1 MKKIFTILCIVL
13 AYQMSFGQV
22 NAEHILTTKNYNEY
36 ASTVK
41 VPKSVTPFWSEDF
54 SNGIPSTWINSTVP
68 WEYRG
73 PSTNPNMT
81 VGSRGAYSGVNNT
94 PPTNSPINSPT
105 AQNGFVI
112 FDSDYYDNYGTAG
125 SFGTGPYPSN
135 PNGHLGTLTTESI
148 DLSNYSAVSLVFNS
162 YYREY
167 TGIAKVAFSIDG
179 GLTFTNEMEVHP
191 DIDVNDATTS
201 DYEVMINL
209 PSNIA
214 GQPSVHI
221 QFKYDGTVLYNNYYG
236 YYFWMIDDVRLIE
249 TPANLMYCQDEM
261 FGGWWKGYQIT
272 GDLGCNYTFNPMAQ
286 AIGNPYRLEGVV
298 RNLGAIDQNNVTLHG
313 EIADELG
320 NVLFSDVSNSII
332 LSVAATDTLAL
343 NSYYTPTNMGT
354 HNVNIWASSDSIA
367 TTDTSVMSTIVTD
380 SVYGIDYDWNSDGA
394 NLGTSAWRIGRTC
407 GGQVGTTAYDVYA
420 DGQVTS
426 ISFHVGSQ
434 SVVGAQMT
442 TEVYEGF
449 GTNSIF
455 LAESDPYT
463 LTPQDIGNWVTVPL
477 LSPLPVFKGTSYM
490 AAVRG
495 FAHPTDTF
503 MITVAVNPA
512 SASYIQDN
520 GCNLNSAN
528 PAGTWYSATDK
539 MAIRMNFGYV
549 NNINERG
556 DNSDFNIY
564 PNPTN
569 GLFMISTNN
578 DEACTV
584 SVSNVLGQEII
595 QINYD
600 GSSPLSIDLDN
611 YDTGIYTVKLSY
623 PNKITTKSIVLQ

>member
-1 MKKIFTILCIVL
+1 MKKLYSILCLVL
-13 AYQMSFGQV
+13 ISQISFSQIST
-22 NAEHILTTKNYNEY
+22 EHILTSKNNKEY

-41 VPKSVTPFWSEDF
+41 MPKSVTPFWSEDF

-73 PSTNPNMT
+73 PSTTPNVT
-81 VGSRGAYSGVNNT
+81 VGSRGAYASNQT
-94 PPTNSPINSPT
+94 PIQSPS

-112 FDSDYYDNYGTAG
+112 FDSDYYDNYGVAG
-125 SFGTGPYPSN
+125 GFGTGPYPSN
-135 PNGHLGTLTTESI
+135 PNGHIGTLTTESI

-167 TGIAKVAFSIDG
+167 TGIAKVAFSTDG
-179 GLTFTNEMEVHP
+179 GVTFTNEMEVHP

-201 DYEVMINL
+201 DYEVMLNL
-209 PSNIA
+209 PANVA

-221 QFKYDGTVLYNNYYG
+221 QFFYDGTVLYNSYYG

-249 TPANLMYCQDEM
+249 TPANLFVCQDEM
-261 FGGWWKGYQIT
+261 FGGWWKGYQTT

-298 RNLGAIDQNNVTLHG
+298 RNLGANPQNNVTLHG
-313 EIADELG
+313 EIADEFG
-320 NVLFSDVSNSII
+320 NNLFSDVSNSIT
-332 LSVAATDTLAL
+332 LPVAAVDTLAI
-343 NSYYTPTNMGT
+343 NSFYTPTGMGL
-354 HNVNIWASSDSIA
+354 HNVSIWASSDSFP
-367 TTDTSVMSTIVTD
+367 TTDTAVMSTIVTD

-434 SVVGAQMT
+434 SIVGAQMT
-442 TEVYEGF
+442 AEIYEGF

-455 LAESDPYT
+455 LAESDPYQ
-463 LTPQDIGNWVTVPL
+463 LSPADIGNWVTIPL

-490 AAVRG
+490 AAIRG

-503 MITVAVNPA
+503 LITVAVNAA
-512 SASYIQDN
+512 SSSYIQDN

-528 PAGTWYSATDK
+528 PAGTWYTATDK

-556 DNSDFNIY
+556 DNTDFNIY

-569 GLFMISTNN
+569 GLFVISTEST
-578 DEACTV
+578 DPCTV
-584 SVSNVLGQEII
+584 SITNVLGQEII
-595 QINYD
+595 RLDHD
-600 GSSPLSIDLDN
+600 GLSQLSVDLN
-611 YDTGIYTVKLSY
+611 NNEKGIYTVKLSY
-623 PNKITTKSIVLQ
+623 KDKISTKSIVLQ

>member
-1 MKKIFTILCIVL
+1 M
-13 AYQMSFGQV
+13 
-22 NAEHILTTKNYNEY
+22 
-36 ASTVK
+36 
-41 VPKSVTPFWSEDF
+41 
-54 SNGIPSTWINSTVP
+54 
-68 WEYRG
+68 
-73 PSTNPNMT
+73 
-81 VGSRGAYSGVNNT
+81 
-94 PPTNSPINSPT
+94 
-105 AQNGFVI
+105 I

-125 SFGTGPYPSN
+125 AFGTGPYPSN
-135 PNGHLGTLTTESI
+135 PNGHIGTLTTESI
-148 DLSNYSAVSLVFNS
+148 DLSAYSAVSLIFNS

-191 DIDVNDATTS
+191 DIDVNDATTA
-201 DYEVMINL
+201 DYEVMLNL
-209 PSNIA
+209 PPNIA

-221 QFKYDGTVLYNNYYG
+221 QFKYDGTVLYNSYYG
-236 YYFWMIDDVRLIE
+236 YYFWMIDDIKLIE
-249 TPANLMYCQDEM
+249 TPANLMVCQDEM
-261 FGGWWKGYQIT
+261 FGGWWKGYQVT

-286 AIGNPYRLEGVV
+286 ALGNPYRLEGVV
-298 RNLGAIDQNNVTLHG
+298 RNLGANAQNNVTLHG
-313 EIADELG
+313 EMTDDAG
-320 NVLFSDVSNSII
+320 TVLFSDVSNPIT
-332 LSVAATDTLAL
+332 LAVAAVDTLAI
-343 NSYYTPTNMGT
+343 NSFYTPTSMGL
-354 HNVNIWASSDSIA
+354 HNVSIWASSDSFP
-367 TTDTSVMSTIVTD
+367 TTDTATMSTIVTD
-380 SVYGIDYDWNSDGA
+380 SIYGIDYDWNSDGA

-426 ISFHVGSQ
+426 VSFHVGSE

-442 TEVYEGF
+442 TEIYEGF

-455 LAESDPYT
+455 LAESDPYQ
-463 LTPQDIGNWVTVPL
+463 LTPADIGNWVTIPL
-477 LSPLPVFKGTSYM
+477 LTPLPVFKGTSYM

-512 SASYIQDN
+512 SSSYIQDN

-528 PAGTWYSATDK
+528 PAGTWYTATDK

-569 GLFMISTNN
+569 GLFIISPNN
-578 DEACTV
+578 NEPCDIIIT
-584 SVSNVLGQEII
+584 NVLGQEII
-595 QINYD
+595 QLTNNGFDPI
-600 GSSPLSIDLDN
+600 SVDLN
-611 YDTGIYTVKLSY
+611 NHESGIYTVKLLYGDKVS
-623 PNKITTKSIVLQ
+623 TKSIILQ

>member
-1 MKKIFTILCIVL
+1 MRKIFTILCIVL
-13 AYQMSFGQV
+13 SYQISFGQV
-22 NAEHILTTKNYNEY
+22 NTEHILTSKNYNEY
-36 ASTVK
+36 ASSVK
-41 VPKSVTPFWSEDF
+41 VPKSVTPIWSEDF
-54 SNGIPSTWINSTVP
+54 SNGIPSTWINSTIP

-73 PSTNPNMT
+73 PSTTPNT
-81 VGSRGAYSGVNNT
+81 SVGSRGAYASNQT
-94 PPTNSPINSPT
+94 AIQSPT
-105 AQNGFVI
+105 AQNGFMI

-125 SFGTGPYPSN
+125 AFGTGPYPSN
-135 PNGHLGTLTTESI
+135 PNGHIGTLTTESI
-148 DLSNYSAVSLVFNS
+148 DLSAYSAVSLIFNS

-191 DIDVNDATTS
+191 DIDVNDATTA
-201 DYEVMINL
+201 DYEVMMNL
-209 PSNIA
+209 PPNIA

-236 YYFWMIDDVRLIE
+236 YYFWMIDDVKLIE
-249 TPANLMYCQDEM
+249 TPANLMVCQDEM
-261 FGGWWKGYQIT
+261 FGGWWKGYQVT

-286 AIGNPYRLEGVV
+286 ALGNPYRLEGVV
-298 RNLGAIDQNNVTLHG
+298 RNLGANAQNNVTLHG
-313 EIADELG
+313 EMTDDAG
-320 NVLFSDVSNSII
+320 TVLFSDVSNPIN
-332 LSVAATDTLAL
+332 LAVAAVDTLAI
-343 NSYYTPTNMGT
+343 NSFYTPTSMGL
-354 HNVNIWASSDSIA
+354 HNVSIWASSDSFP
-367 TTDTSVMSTIVTD
+367 TTDTATMSTIVTD
-380 SVYGIDYDWNSDGA
+380 SIYGIDYDWNSDGA

-426 ISFHVGSQ
+426 VSFHVGSE

-442 TEVYEGF
+442 TEIYEGF

-455 LAESDPYT
+455 LAESDPYQ
-463 LTPQDIGNWVTVPL
+463 LTPADIGNWVTVPL
-477 LSPLPVFKGTSYM
+477 LSPLDVFKGTSYM

-512 SASYIQDN
+512 SSSYIQDN

-528 PAGTWYSATDK
+528 PAGTWYTATDK

-569 GLFMISTNN
+569 GLFIISPNN
-578 DEACTV
+578 NEPCDIIIT
-584 SVSNVLGQEII
+584 NVLGQEII
-595 QINYD
+595 QLTNNGFDPI
-600 GSSPLSIDLDN
+600 SVDLN
-611 YDTGIYTVKLSY
+611 NHESGIYTVKLLYGDKVS
-623 PNKITTKSIVLQ
+623 TKSIILQ

>member
-1 MKKIFTILCIVL
+1 
-13 AYQMSFGQV
+13 
-22 NAEHILTTKNYNEY
+22 
-36 ASTVK
+36 
-41 VPKSVTPFWSEDF
+41 
-54 SNGIPSTWINSTVP
+54 
-68 WEYRG
+68 
-73 PSTNPNMT
+73 
-81 VGSRGAYSGVNNT
+81 
-94 PPTNSPINSPT
+94 
-105 AQNGFVI
+105 
-112 FDSDYYDNYGTAG
+112 
-125 SFGTGPYPSN
+125 
-135 PNGHLGTLTTESI
+135 
-148 DLSNYSAVSLVFNS
+148 
-162 YYREY
+162 
-167 TGIAKVAFSIDG
+167 
-179 GLTFTNEMEVHP
+179 
-191 DIDVNDATTS
+191 
-201 DYEVMINL
+201 
-209 PSNIA
+209 
-214 GQPSVHI
+214 
-221 QFKYDGTVLYNNYYG
+221 
-236 YYFWMIDDVRLIE
+236 
-249 TPANLMYCQDEM
+249 
-261 FGGWWKGYQIT
+261 
-272 GDLGCNYTFNPMAQ
+272 MAQ
-286 AIGNPYRLEGVV
+286 ALGNPYRLEGVV
-298 RNLGAIDQNNVTLHG
+298 RNLGANAQNNVTLHG
-313 EIADELG
+313 EMADDLG
-320 NVLFSDVSNSII
+320 NVLFSDVSNSIT
-332 LSVAATDTLAL
+332 LPVAATDTLAL

-578 DEACTV
+578 DEACIV

-623 PNKITTKSIVLQ
+623 PNKISTKSIVLQ